1 MEPNEE
7 NLKKKLKMNRAAIIV
22 LLIILLIILCV
33 VIVRIIKIK
42 NGIANNDSNM
52 GLVVQTDNLI
62 FYNDYSEGLVKK
74 EKKQETVLTTDQAY
88 SINYLNEKIYY
99 TTPNNNGGI
108 SIKRIDSDGKNE
120 EVLLVT
126 PSNSTKMYLYNSKI
140 YYLTSNPDTISR
152 IDIDGKNEEILLQR
166 TVQDFKLK
174 DGTIYFSD
182 IVGFLYSVDTNGE
195 NYKTIK
201 EESSFNKFQILDKDV
216 YYYDNTNGKLM
227 KMSLSDTSKVKE
239 VTDKLDCDTY
249 NITSNGIF
257 YLNKASGKIASIS
270 LSGNGQKDI
279 VSVNTDNTKI
289 NVIGNTIYYIDVDGS
304 NTVTRIVNTNGKQ
317 IK

>member
-1 MEPNEE
+1 METEEE

-22 LLIILLIILCV
+22 LLIILLVILCV
-33 VIVRIIKIK
+33 VIFRIINIK
-42 NGIANNDSNM
+42 NGVANNDSNM
-52 GLVVQTDNLI
+52 GLAIQTDKLV

-74 EKKQETVLTTDQAY
+74 EKKQETVLTKDQAY
-88 SINYLNEKIYY
+88 SINYMDGKVYY

-126 PSNSTKMYLYNSKI
+126 ASNSTKMYLYDSKI

-152 IDIDGKNEEILLQR
+152 IDFDGKNEKVLLQR
-166 TVQDFKLK
+166 TVQDFKVK

-182 IVGFLYSVDTNGE
+182 IVGFLYSIDKDGE

-201 EESSFNKFQILDKDV
+201 EESSFGKFQILDKDV
-216 YYYDNTNGKLM
+216 YYYDNESGKLM
-227 KMSLSDTSKVKE
+227 KMSLSNTSKVKE
-239 VTDKLDCDTY
+239 VTDKLDCDIY
-249 NITSNGIF
+249 NVTSNGIF
-257 YLNKASGKIASIS
+257 YLNKSNGKIASVS
-270 LSGNGQKDI
+270 LSGSGQKDI

-304 NTVTRIVNTNGKQ
+304 NTVTKIVNTNGKQ